1 MLNTPG
7 MRAAAVD
14 LGKVRVGLAVADEL
28 GLMAHPR
35 AHLDGRDP
43 RRVVSELARL
53 AEAEGITVFLVG
65 LPRQLN
71 GKEGL
76 AAGRA
81 RRFAEALAKRS
92 SARVEL
98 VDEWLSTVEAHARL
112 REQGVDSR
120 EARQRVDSAAAA
132 VLLQS
137 WLDGQRAPRDLQDHE
152 LAAEPGVPYDRRSK
166 ADHEDH
172 EDLED
177 LEDEP

>member
-35 AHLDGRDP
+35 PYLDGRDQ
-43 RRVVSELARL
+43 RRVVADLARL
-53 AEAEGITVFLVG
+53 AEAEGITVFVIG

-81 RRFAEALAKRS
+81 RRFAEQLAKRTQ
-92 SARVEL
+92 ARIEL

-112 REQGVDSR
+112 REQGTNSR
-120 EARQRVDSAAAA
+120 DARQRVDSAAAA

-137 WLDGQRAPRDLQDHE
+137 WLDGQRAPHDPDAHE
-152 LAAEPGVPYDRRSK
+152 LSAPEGERPRAR
-166 ADHEDH
+166 
-172 EDLED
+172 
-177 LEDEP
+177 DERHSRDEEREEQDDP